1 MNYVNLGY
9 KPYILIAP
17 IILTDS
23 YKNDYSKLIL
33 EMTSNLSKKAKKNIT
48 FELIFMTYS
57 YIHDKINSEA
67 FPKSIPLYSKEKM
80 TSRGMVKY
88 HYKDTFKNEASKFIT
103 NLISKNFS
111 NYTIKYIV

>member
-1 MNYVNLGY
+1 
-9 KPYILIAP
+9 
-17 IILTDS
+17 
-23 YKNDYSKLIL
+23 
-33 EMTSNLSKKAKKNIT
+33 
-48 FELIFMTYS
+48 MTYS

-80 TSRGMVKY
+80 TSRGIGKY